1 MLTTIFHK
9 AQHFEK
15 KMQKKYMQKRHSAE
29 ITELKSIIYIY
40 KKKNDELIK
49 SPFCNTLYHL
59 KY

>member
-29 ITELKSIIYIY
+29 ITELKSII
-40 KKKNDELIK
+40 
-49 SPFCNTLYHL
+49 
-59 KY
+59 